1 MLCFWRLGKC
11 GMVMKISDVARQ
23 TGLTVKSI
31 RYYENIGLIPPPS
44 RTQAGYRVFSP
55 KDLHRLHF
63 IRRARSLGFGVEECR
78 QLLSLYDDRSRAS
91 ADVKSVALNR
101 ISDIDHKIAA
111 LEDMRRILADL
122 ADQCQGDDRPDCPI
136 LADIARVST

>member
-1 MLCFWRLGKC
+1 
-11 GMVMKISDVARQ
+11 MVMKISDVARQ

-31 RYYENIGLIPPPS
+31 RYYENIGLIPPPG

-101 ISDIDHKIAA
+101 ISDIDRKIAE
-111 LEDMRRILADL
+111 LQDMRRILTDL

-136 LADIARVST
+136 LADIARIGT

>member
-1 MLCFWRLGKC
+1 
-11 GMVMKISDVARQ
+11 MVMKISDVARQ

-31 RYYENIGLIPPPS
+31 RYYENIGLIPPPG

-63 IRRARSLGFGVEECR
+63 IRRARSLGFGVEECH

-101 ISDIDHKIAA
+101 ISDIDRKIAE
-111 LEDMRRILADL
+111 LEDMRRILTDL

-136 LADIARVST
+136 LADIARVGT